1 MDDIFTCKH
10 CWNFHSRGKA
20 EQGTCRARLT
30 PVKTNRNAICTY
42 PKGFTIKHIVVTYN
56 IVDKRGGK
64 ICGITDVNLANE
76 MCNEGNEEY
85 RKKLINYRKLKDEP
99 RTRHHA

>member
-1 MDDIFTCKH
+1 MVYDIFTCKN
-10 CWNFHSRGKA
+10 CWNFHVRGKS

-30 PVKTNRNAICTY
+30 PVKTNRNDICSY
-42 PKGFTIKHIVVTYN
+42 PDGFTIKHIVVKYN

-76 MCNEGNEEY
+76 MCNEGNE
-85 RKKLINYRKLKDEP
+85 KYRKLLKYRKWKNND
-99 RTRHHA
+99 